1 LPGLESRDVHEEI
14 PERMPVQG
22 LEQPIILKISPL
34 VIDTIITLL
43 LSDYVMHDHT
53 KNHDLPHLYN
63 PLLPSRVNNG
73 PTRWLAVA
81 RQQVGAAAAL
91 ATAASGMGW

>member
-1 LPGLESRDVHEEI
+1 VNSNTIHQFFIKADGLPGLESRDVHEEI

-53 KNHDLPHLYN
+53 KNHDLPHLY
-63 PLLPSRVNNG
+63 PSI
-73 PTRWLAVA
+73 A
-81 RQQVGAAAAL
+81 
-91 ATAASGMGW
+91 